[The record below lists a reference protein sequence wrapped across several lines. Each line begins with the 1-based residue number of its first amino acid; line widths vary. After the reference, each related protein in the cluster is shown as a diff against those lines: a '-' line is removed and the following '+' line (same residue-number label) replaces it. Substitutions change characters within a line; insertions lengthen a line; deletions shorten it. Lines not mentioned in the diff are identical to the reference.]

1 MKLFLFIIIILSVL
15 GILEYKA
22 IVPASSFGVLLALD
36 TIANFIKSLNIHTYY
51 LTLPDITITVQ
62 GLLSLF
68 LVLFI
73 VGYISDRFRTLDLK
87 VKSLNKEINKLN
99 AINKEETKISEP
111 ESNNEMQQIAS
122 DIKGFLET
130 LAKSVTANPSM
141 PIRSKKIRRVSTES
155 AYEEIDQDDNI
166 PDETIENEKII
177 ENIENEPQEINQE
190 ASVLSDDNLSGIDL
204 ARALIQSDEKAKA
217 KEVLLDI
224 IKNGSANDAH
234 EARVLNLQIS

>member
-99 AINKEETKISEP
+99 AIKEETKISEP

-141 PIRSKKIRRVSTES
+141 PIRSKKIRRDSAES
-155 AYEEIDQDDNI
+155 VHEEIDQDDNI

>member
-99 AINKEETKISEP
+99 AIKEETKISEP

-155 AYEEIDQDDNI
+155 VHEEIDQDDNI

-190 ASVLSDDNLSGIDL
+190 TSVLSDDNLSGIDL
-204 ARALIQSDEKAKA
+204 ARALIQSDEKDKA

>member
-51 LTLPDITITVQ
+51 LILPDITITVQ

-87 VKSLNKEINKLN
+87 VKSLNKEIKKLN
-99 AINKEETKISEP
+99 AIKEETKISEP

-155 AYEEIDQDDNI
+155 VHEEIDQDDNI

-177 ENIENEPQEINQE
+177 ENIDNEPQEINQE

-217 KEVLLDI
+217 REVLLDI

>member
-51 LTLPDITITVQ
+51 LILPDITITVQ

-87 VKSLNKEINKLN
+87 VKSLNKEIKKLN
-99 AINKEETKISEP
+99 AIKEETKISEP

-130 LAKSVTANPSM
+130 LAKTVTANPSM

-155 AYEEIDQDDNI
+155 VHEEIDQDDNI

-190 ASVLSDDNLSGIDL
+190 TSVLSDDNLSGIDL

>member
-99 AINKEETKISEP
+99 AIKEETKISEP

-141 PIRSKKIRRVSTES
+141 PIRSKKIRRVSAES
-155 AYEEIDQDDNI
+155 VHEEIDQDDNI

-190 ASVLSDDNLSGIDL
+190 TSVLSDDNLSGIDL
-204 ARALIQSDEKAKA
+204 ARALIQSDEKDKA

>member
-51 LTLPDITITVQ
+51 LTLPDITITAQ

-99 AINKEETKISEP
+99 AIKEETKISEP

-155 AYEEIDQDDNI
+155 VHEEIDQDDNI

>member
-87 VKSLNKEINKLN
+87 VKSLNKEIKKLN
-99 AINKEETKISEP
+99 AIKEETKISEP

-141 PIRSKKIRRVSTES
+141 PIRSKKIRRVSAES
-155 AYEEIDQDDNI
+155 VHEEIDQDDNI

>member
-51 LTLPDITITVQ
+51 LILPDITITVQ

-99 AINKEETKISEP
+99 AIKEETKISEP

-130 LAKSVTANPSM
+130 LAKSVRANPSM
-141 PIRSKKIRRVSTES
+141 PIRSKKIRRVSAES
-155 AYEEIDQDDNI
+155 VHEEMDQDENI
-166 PDETIENEKII
+166 PDEIIVNEKIT
-177 ENIENEPQEINQE
+177 ENNENEPQEINQE
-190 ASVLSDDNLSGIDL
+190 TSVVSDDNLSSIDL
-204 ARALIQSDEKAKA
+204 ARALIQSNEKDKA

-234 EARVLNLQIS
+234 EARILNLQIS

>member
-1 MKLFLFIIIILSVL
+1 M
-15 GILEYKA
+15 EYKA

-51 LTLPDITITVQ
+51 LTLPDITITAQ

-99 AINKEETKISEP
+99 AIKEETKISEP

-155 AYEEIDQDDNI
+155 VHEEIDQDDNI

>member
-36 TIANFIKSLNIHTYY
+36 TIADFIKSLNIHTYY
-51 LTLPDITITVQ
+51 LILPDITITVQ

-99 AINKEETKISEP
+99 AIKEETKISEP

-141 PIRSKKIRRVSTES
+141 PIRSKKIRRVSAES
-155 AYEEIDQDDNI
+155 VHEEIDQDDNI

-177 ENIENEPQEINQE
+177 ENIENEPQEINE
-190 ASVLSDDNLSGIDL
+190 ETSVLSDDNLSGIDL
-204 ARALIQSDEKAKA
+204 ARALIQSDEKDKA

>member
-22 IVPASSFGVLLALD
+22 VVPASSFGVLLALD
-36 TIANFIKSLNIHTYY
+36 TIANFIKSLDIHTYY
-51 LTLPDITITVQ
+51 LILPDITITVQ
-62 GLLSLF
+62 GLLSIF

-87 VKSLNKEINKLN
+87 VKSLNKEIKKLN
-99 AINKEETKISEP
+99 AIKEETKISEP

-155 AYEEIDQDDNI
+155 VHEEIDQDDNI

>member
-62 GLLSLF
+62 GILSLF

-87 VKSLNKEINKLN
+87 VKSLNKEISKLN
-99 AINKEETKISEP
+99 AIKEETKISEP

-155 AYEEIDQDDNI
+155 VHEEIDQDNNI

>member
-1 MKLFLFIIIILSVL
+1 VKLFLFIIIILSVL

-87 VKSLNKEINKLN
+87 VKSLNKEIKKLN
-99 AINKEETKISEP
+99 AIKEETKISEP

-141 PIRSKKIRRVSTES
+141 PIRSKKIRRVSAES
-155 AYEEIDQDDNI
+155 VHEEMDQDDNI
-166 PDETIENEKII
+166 PDEIIVNEKIT
-177 ENIENEPQEINQE
+177 ENNENEPQEINQE
-190 ASVLSDDNLSGIDL
+190 TSVVSDDNLSSIDL
-204 ARALIQSDEKAKA
+204 ARALIQSNEKDKA

-234 EARVLNLQIS
+234 EARILNLQIS

>member
-99 AINKEETKISEP
+99 AIKEETKISEP

-141 PIRSKKIRRVSTES
+141 PIRSKKIRRVSAES
-155 AYEEIDQDDNI
+155 VYEEIDQDDNI

-190 ASVLSDDNLSGIDL
+190 TSVLSDDNLSGIDL

>member
-99 AINKEETKISEP
+99 AIKEETKISEP

-141 PIRSKKIRRVSTES
+141 PIRSKKIRRVSAES
-155 AYEEIDQDDNI
+155 VHEEIDQDNNI

-190 ASVLSDDNLSGIDL
+190 TSVLSDDNLSGIDL
-204 ARALIQSDEKAKA
+204 ARALIQSDEKDKA

>member
-1 MKLFLFIIIILSVL
+1 VKLFLFIIIILSVL

-51 LTLPDITITVQ
+51 LTLPDITITAQ

-99 AINKEETKISEP
+99 AIKEETKISEP

-155 AYEEIDQDDNI
+155 VHEEIDQDDNI

>member
-22 IVPASSFGVLLALD
+22 VVPASSFGVLLALD

-99 AINKEETKISEP
+99 AIKEETKISEP

-141 PIRSKKIRRVSTES
+141 PIRSKKIRRVSAES
-155 AYEEIDQDDNI
+155 VHEEIDQDDNI

-204 ARALIQSDEKAKA
+204 ARALIQSDEKDKA

>member
-22 IVPASSFGVLLALD
+22 VVPASSFGVLLALD

-51 LTLPDITITVQ
+51 LILPDITITVQ

-99 AINKEETKISEP
+99 AIKLETKISESEP
-111 ESNNEMQQIAS
+111 NNEMQQIAS

-141 PIRSKKIRRVSTES
+141 PIRSKKIRRVSAES
-155 AYEEIDQDDNI
+155 VHEEIDQDDNI

-190 ASVLSDDNLSGIDL
+190 TSVLSDDNLSGIDL
-204 ARALIQSDEKAKA
+204 ARALIQSDEKDKA

>member
-51 LTLPDITITVQ
+51 LILPDIKITVQ
-62 GLLSLF
+62 GILSLF

-99 AINKEETKISEP
+99 AIKEETKIPEP
-111 ESNNEMQQIAS
+111 ESNNDMQQIAS

-130 LAKSVTANPSM
+130 LAKSITANPSM
-141 PIRSKKIRRVSTES
+141 PIRSKKIRRVSAES
-155 AYEEIDQDDNI
+155 VHGEMDQDDNI
-166 PDETIENEKII
+166 TDEIIDNEKII
-177 ENIENEPQEINQE
+177 EHNENELQEINQE
-190 ASVLSDDNLSGIDL
+190 TSVLSDDNLSSIDL
-204 ARALIQSDEKAKA
+204 ARALIQSDEKDKA

>member
-51 LTLPDITITVQ
+51 LILPDITITVQ

-68 LVLFI
+68 SVLFI

-99 AINKEETKISEP
+99 AIKEETKISEP
-111 ESNNEMQQIAS
+111 ELNNEMQQIAS

-141 PIRSKKIRRVSTES
+141 PIRSKKIRRVSAES
-155 AYEEIDQDDNI
+155 VHEEIDQDDNI

-190 ASVLSDDNLSGIDL
+190 TSVLSDDNLSGIDL
-204 ARALIQSDEKAKA
+204 ARALIQSDEKDKA

>member
-1 MKLFLFIIIILSVL
+1 VKLFLFIIIILSVL

-51 LTLPDITITVQ
+51 LTLPDITITAQ
-62 GLLSLF
+62 GLLSIF

-87 VKSLNKEINKLN
+87 VKSLNKEIKKLN
-99 AINKEETKISEP
+99 AIKEETKISEP

-155 AYEEIDQDDNI
+155 VHEEIDQDDNI

>member
-62 GLLSLF
+62 GILSLF

-87 VKSLNKEINKLN
+87 VKSLNKEISKLN
-99 AINKEETKISEP
+99 AIKEETKISEP

-155 AYEEIDQDDNI
+155 VHEEIDQDDNI

>member
-51 LTLPDITITVQ
+51 LTLPDITITAQ

-99 AINKEETKISEP
+99 AIKEETKISEP

-155 AYEEIDQDDNI
+155 VHEEIDQDDNI

-190 ASVLSDDNLSGIDL
+190 TSVLSDDNLSGIDL
-204 ARALIQSDEKAKA
+204 ARALIQSDEKDKA

>member
-22 IVPASSFGVLLALD
+22 VVPASSFGVLLALD
-36 TIANFIKSLNIHTYY
+36 TIANFIKSLDIHTYY
-51 LTLPDITITVQ
+51 LILPDITITVQ
-62 GLLSLF
+62 GLLSIF

-99 AINKEETKISEP
+99 AIKEETKISEP
-111 ESNNEMQQIAS
+111 ELNNEMQQIAS

-141 PIRSKKIRRVSTES
+141 PIRSKKIRRVSAES
-155 AYEEIDQDDNI
+155 VHEEIDQDDNI

-190 ASVLSDDNLSGIDL
+190 TSVLSDDNLSGIDL
-204 ARALIQSDEKAKA
+204 ARALIQSDEKDKA

-234 EARVLNLQIS
+234 EARILNLQIS

>member
-36 TIANFIKSLNIHTYY
+36 TIANFIKSLDIHTYY
-51 LTLPDITITVQ
+51 LILPDITITVQ
-62 GLLSLF
+62 GLLSIF

-99 AINKEETKISEP
+99 AIKEETKISEP

-141 PIRSKKIRRVSTES
+141 PIRSKKIRRVSAES
-155 AYEEIDQDDNI
+155 VYEEIDQDDNI

-190 ASVLSDDNLSGIDL
+190 TSVLSDDNLSGIDL
-204 ARALIQSDEKAKA
+204 ARALIQSDEKDKA

>member
-22 IVPASSFGVLLALD
+22 VVPASSFGVLLALD

-51 LTLPDITITVQ
+51 LILPDITITVQ

-99 AINKEETKISEP
+99 AIKEETKISEP
-111 ESNNEMQQIAS
+111 ELNNEMQQIAS

-141 PIRSKKIRRVSTES
+141 PIRSKKIRRVSAES
-155 AYEEIDQDDNI
+155 VHEEIDQDDNI

-190 ASVLSDDNLSGIDL
+190 TSVLSDDNLSGIDL
-204 ARALIQSDEKAKA
+204 ARALIQSDEKDKA

>member
-51 LTLPDITITVQ
+51 LILPDITITVQ

-87 VKSLNKEINKLN
+87 VKSLNKEISKLN
-99 AINKEETKISEP
+99 SNKEETKISEP

-141 PIRSKKIRRVSTES
+141 PIRSKKIRRVSAES
-155 AYEEIDQDDNI
+155 VHEEIDQDDNI

-190 ASVLSDDNLSGIDL
+190 TSVLSDDNLSGIDL
-204 ARALIQSDEKAKA
+204 ARALIQSDEKDKA

>member
-51 LTLPDITITVQ
+51 LNLPDITITVQ

-87 VKSLNKEINKLN
+87 VKSLNKEISKLN
-99 AINKEETKISEP
+99 AIKEETKISEP

-141 PIRSKKIRRVSTES
+141 PIRSKKIRRVSAES
-155 AYEEIDQDDNI
+155 VHEEIDQDNNI

-177 ENIENEPQEINQE
+177 ENIENESQEINQE
-190 ASVLSDDNLSGIDL
+190 TSVLSDDNLSGIDL
-204 ARALIQSDEKAKA
+204 ARALIQSDEKDKA

>member
-1 MKLFLFIIIILSVL
+1 VRLFLFIIIILSVL

-51 LTLPDITITVQ
+51 LILPDITITVQ

-99 AINKEETKISEP
+99 AIKEETKISEP

-141 PIRSKKIRRVSTES
+141 PIRSKKIRRVSAES
-155 AYEEIDQDDNI
+155 VHEEIDQDDNI

-190 ASVLSDDNLSGIDL
+190 TSVLSDDNLSGIDL
-204 ARALIQSDEKAKA
+204 ARALIQSDEKDKA

>member
-87 VKSLNKEINKLN
+87 VKSLNKEIKKLN
-99 AINKEETKISEP
+99 AIKEETKISEP

-155 AYEEIDQDDNI
+155 VHEEIDQDDNI

-204 ARALIQSDEKAKA
+204 ARALIQSDEKDKA

>member
-51 LTLPDITITVQ
+51 LILPDITITVQ

-99 AINKEETKISEP
+99 AIKEETKISEP

-155 AYEEIDQDDNI
+155 VHEEIDQDDNI

>member
-1 MKLFLFIIIILSVL
+1 VKLFLFIIIILSVL

-22 IVPASSFGVLLALD
+22 LVPITSFSVLATLD

-51 LTLPDITITVQ
+51 LILPDITITVQ
-62 GLLSLF
+62 GVLSLF
-68 LVLFI
+68 LVLFV

-87 VKSLNKEINKLN
+87 IKLLNKEIAKLKL
-99 AINKEETKISEP
+99 IKEETKIAEP
-111 ESNNEMQQIAS
+111 ELNNEMQQIAS
-122 DIKGFLET
+122 DIKVFLET

-141 PIRSKKIRRVSTES
+141 PIRSKKIRRVFAESLPEEMDQNDNSTD
-155 AYEEIDQDDNI
+155 EI
-166 PDETIENEKII
+166 IENVKII
-177 ENIENEPQEINQE
+177 ENNENEPQEINQE
-190 ASVLSDDNLSGIDL
+190 PSIASDDNLSSIDL
-204 ARALIQSDEKAKA
+204 ARALIQSDEKDKA